1 MSLLKYEYE
10 KSWEES
16 LKAAKWE
23 SIIVPTCDLVE
34 NENRMNIACKRNR
47 EIK

>member
-23 SIIVPTCDLVE
+23 SIIVMACDLVD